1 MTNSKTFPNE
11 NKEETG
17 FVVDHKELPSGQ
29 ILYKVRI
36 LRKHGKNVL
45 DEHLTWIPAEVSGT
59 LFGSSSSGGALDK
72 GQSVIVRQN
81 VGEGGTSR
89 HTVVSSNQNKE
100 HGKTGIGGS
109 QPLPGATDNVEKAK
123 KEKRLKP
130 IKQPPDLKEV
140 MENGVKVIKTVEKGD
155 WTFSKLDG
163 LMNSMTVKPVFGLKV
178 PQLTNVSTAL
188 DAFESKMTPDIM
200 SQLPGLNISI
210 SNILNIM
217 PAALKDELFK
227 SLPDGLGQQFESV
240 MSMARSYET
249 TAAAGGMSAQKRV
262 NPATFFTTAVNLLK
276 GSQTIEE
283 MIGKIYD
290 LETDD
295 TLSGLAELGSTVL
308 KVPTAF
314 GEITQTFDALGNLTT
329 FKPDVMVKAEQ
340 AFAGIMGDV
349 KVLESV
355 KDKFLPMIDRIPNAQ
370 KQIFKNNFEELSAKV
385 DVHGTKE
392 LAKFF
397 T

>member
-1 MTNSKTFPNE
+1 
-11 NKEETG
+11 
-17 FVVDHKELPSGQ
+17 
-29 ILYKVRI
+29 
-36 LRKHGKNVL
+36 
-45 DEHLTWIPAEVSGT
+45 
-59 LFGSSSSGGALDK
+59 
-72 GQSVIVRQN
+72 
-81 VGEGGTSR
+81 
-89 HTVVSSNQNKE
+89 
-100 HGKTGIGGS
+100 
-109 QPLPGATDNVEKAK
+109 
-123 KEKRLKP
+123 
-130 IKQPPDLKEV
+130 
-140 MENGVKVIKTVEKGD
+140 
-155 WTFSKLDG
+155 
-163 LMNSMTVKPVFGLKV
+163 MTVKPVFGLKV

-200 SQLPGLNISI
+200 SQLPGLNISM

-227 SLPDGLGQQFESV
+227 SLPAGLGEQFESV
-240 MSMARSYET
+240 MGMARSYET
-249 TAAAGGMSAQKRV
+249 VAAAGGMSAQKRV

-329 FKPDVMVKAEQ
+329 LKPDVMVKAEQ

>member
-1 MTNSKTFPNE
+1 MTISKTFPNE
-11 NKEETG
+11 NKEEPG

-36 LRKHGKNVL
+36 PRKHGKNVL
-45 DEHLTWIPAEVSGT
+45 DEHLTWIPAEASGS

-72 GQSVIVRQN
+72 GQSVIVKQS

-100 HGKTGIGGS
+100 HIKTGIGGS

-130 IKQPPDLKEV
+130 IKQPPDLKEAI
-140 MENGVKVIKTVEKGD
+140 ENGVKVIKAVEKGD

-188 DAFESKMTPDIM
+188 DMFESKMTPDIM
-200 SQLPGLNISI
+200 SNLPGLNISI
-210 SNILNIM
+210 SSLLTIM

-227 SLPDGLGQQFESV
+227 SLPKGLGEQFEAV

-249 TAAAGGMSAQKRV
+249 VAAAGGMSAQKRV

-283 MIGKIYD
+283 MIGKMYD
-290 LETDD
+290 LDTDD
-295 TLSGLAELGSTVL
+295 ALSGLAELGSTVL

-314 GEITQTFDALGNLTT
+314 GEITQTFDALGNLTIE
-329 FKPDVMVKAEQ
+329 KPDVMVKAEQ

-355 KDKFLPMIDRIPNAQ
+355 KDKFLPMIDRIPNES
-370 KQIFKNNFEELSAKV
+370 KQAFKTNFEELSAKA

-392 LAKFF
+392 LGNFF
-397 T
+397 K

>member
-11 NKEETG
+11 NKEEPG

-36 LRKHGKNVL
+36 PRKHGKNVL
-45 DEHLTWIPAEVSGT
+45 DEHLTWIPAEASGS

-72 GQSVIVRQN
+72 GQSVIVKQS

-100 HGKTGIGGS
+100 HSKTNIGGS

-123 KEKRLKP
+123 KEKRFKP
-130 IKQPPDLKEV
+130 IKQPPDLKEAI
-140 MENGVKVIKTVEKGD
+140 ENGVKVIKAVEKGD

-188 DAFESKMTPDIM
+188 DMFESKMTPDIM
-200 SQLPGLNISI
+200 SNLPGLNISI
-210 SNILNIM
+210 SSLLTIM

-227 SLPDGLGQQFESV
+227 SLPKGLGEQFEAV

-249 TAAAGGMSAQKRV
+249 VAAAGGMSAQKRV

-283 MIGKIYD
+283 MIGKMYD
-290 LETDD
+290 LDTDD
-295 TLSGLAELGSTVL
+295 ALSGLVELGSTVL

-314 GEITQTFDALGNLTT
+314 GEITQTFDALGNLTIE
-329 FKPDVMVKAEQ
+329 KPDVMVKAEQ

-355 KDKFLPMIDRIPNAQ
+355 KDKFLPMIDRIPNEA
-370 KQIFKNNFEELSAKV
+370 KQAFKTNFEELSAKA

-392 LAKFF
+392 LGNFF

>member
-1 MTNSKTFPNE
+1 MTISKTFPNE
-11 NKEETG
+11 NKEEPG

-36 LRKHGKNVL
+36 PRKHGKNVL
-45 DEHLTWIPAEVSGT
+45 DEHLTWIPAEASGS

-72 GQSVIVRQN
+72 GQSVIVKQS

-100 HGKTGIGGS
+100 HIKTGIGGS

-130 IKQPPDLKEV
+130 IKQPPDLKEAI
-140 MENGVKVIKTVEKGD
+140 ENGVKVIKAVEKGD

-188 DAFESKMTPDIM
+188 DMFESKMTPDIM
-200 SQLPGLNISI
+200 SNLPGLNISI
-210 SNILNIM
+210 SSLLTIM

-227 SLPDGLGQQFESV
+227 SLPKGLGEQFEAV

-249 TAAAGGMSAQKRV
+249 VAAAGGMSSQKRV

-283 MIGKIYD
+283 MIGKMYD
-290 LETDD
+290 LDTDD
-295 TLSGLAELGSTVL
+295 ALSGLAELGSTVL

-314 GEITQTFDALGNLTT
+314 GEITQTFDALGNLTIE
-329 FKPDVMVKAEQ
+329 KPDVMVKAEQ

-355 KDKFLPMIDRIPNAQ
+355 KDKFLPMIDRIPNES
-370 KQIFKNNFEELSAKV
+370 KQAFKTNFEELSAKA

-392 LAKFF
+392 LGNFF
-397 T
+397 K

>member
-11 NKEETG
+11 NKEEPG

-36 LRKHGKNVL
+36 PRKHGKNVL
-45 DEHLTWIPAEVSGT
+45 DEHLTWIPAEASGS

-72 GQSVIVRQN
+72 GQSVIVKQS

-100 HGKTGIGGS
+100 HSKTGIGGS

-123 KEKRLKP
+123 KEKRFKP
-130 IKQPPDLKEV
+130 IKQPPDLKEAI
-140 MENGVKVIKTVEKGD
+140 ENGVKVIKAVEKGD

-188 DAFESKMTPDIM
+188 DMFESKMTPDIM
-200 SQLPGLNISI
+200 SNLPGLNISI
-210 SNILNIM
+210 SSLLTIM

-227 SLPDGLGQQFESV
+227 SLPKGLGEQFEAV

-249 TAAAGGMSAQKRV
+249 VAAAGGMSAQKRV
-262 NPATFFTTAVNLLK
+262 NPATFFTTAANLLK

-283 MIGKIYD
+283 MIGKMYD
-290 LETDD
+290 LDTDD
-295 TLSGLAELGSTVL
+295 ALSGLVELGSTVL

-314 GEITQTFDALGNLTT
+314 GEITQTFDALGNLTIE
-329 FKPDVMVKAEQ
+329 KPDVMVKAEQ

-355 KDKFLPMIDRIPNAQ
+355 KDKFLPMIDRIPNEA
-370 KQIFKNNFEELSAKV
+370 KQAFKTNFEELSAKA

-392 LAKFF
+392 LGNFF
-397 T
+397 K

>member
-11 NKEETG
+11 NKEEPG

-36 LRKHGKNVL
+36 PRKHGKNVL

-72 GQSVIVRQN
+72 GQSVIVRQS

-89 HTVVSSNQNKE
+89 HTVVGSNQNKE

-140 MENGVKVIKTVEKGD
+140 MENGVKVIKAVEKGD

-200 SQLPGLNISI
+200 SQLPGLNISM

-227 SLPDGLGQQFESV
+227 SLPAGLGEQFESV
-240 MSMARSYET
+240 MGMARSYET
-249 TAAAGGMSAQKRV
+249 VAAAGGMSAQKRV

-329 FKPDVMVKAEQ
+329 LKPDVMVKAEQ

-370 KQIFKNNFEELSAKV
+370 KQLFKTNFEDLSAKV

-397 T
+397 S

>member
-17 FVVDHKELPSGQ
+17 FVVDHKELSSGQ

-36 LRKHGKNVL
+36 PRKHGKNVL
-45 DEHLTWIPAEVSGT
+45 DEHLTWIPAEASGS

-72 GQSVIVRQN
+72 GQSVIVKQS

-89 HTVVSSNQNKE
+89 HTIVGSNQNKE
-100 HGKTGIGGS
+100 HGKTGISGS
-109 QPLPGATDNVEKAK
+109 QPLPGVTDNVEKAK

-140 MENGVKVIKTVEKGD
+140 MENGVKVIKVVEKGD

-178 PQLTNVSTAL
+178 PQITNVSTAL

-200 SQLPGLNISI
+200 SQLPGLNISM

-227 SLPDGLGQQFESV
+227 SLPEGLGEQFESV
-240 MSMARSYET
+240 MGMSRSYET
-249 TAAAGGMSAQKRV
+249 VAAVGGMSAQKRV

-283 MIGKIYD
+283 MIGKMYD

-314 GEITQTFDALGNLTT
+314 GEITQTFDAMGNLTIL
-329 FKPDVMVKAEQ
+329 KPDVMVKAEQ
-340 AFAGIMGDV
+340 DFAGIMGDV